1 MNNALSAFYGT
12 GAAVKTSSADSLRE
26 LHLARRVVEFLDS
39 RGVSLLKA
47 SASDLAPLWE
57 SNPSGR
63 FGPVTQL
70 GGPDDGLRKASHHL
84 ARIRAW
90 QAGERD
96 GIELARHGIKASF
109 ERASLYK

>member
-1 MNNALSAFYGT
+1 MNHALSTFYGT

-26 LHLARRVVEFLDS
+26 LHQARRVVEFLDS

-90 QAGERD
+90 QAGEQD